1 MGTYSQTKIRKLSMG
16 NRIAYQYSLTN
27 VQTTGSKLRT
37 PFKKITGYLIE
48 TTSPN
53 TSTINVATNTDSRG
67 GEGAGEGFLTFVA
80 TAESQG
86 DIIVVGLL

>member
-1 MGTYSQTKIRKLSMG
+1 MGTFSNTKKRKFSMG
-16 NRIAYQYSLTN
+16 NRVAYQYSLTN
-27 VQTTGSKLRT
+27 VQTTGSKLYT

-53 TSTINVATNTDSRG
+53 TSTIAVTANQDRTGSGTQAYLQ
-67 GEGAGEGFLTFVA
+67 FIA

-86 DIIVVGLL
+86 SIIVVGLL

>member
-1 MGTYSQTKIRKLSMG
+1 MGTYSSTKLRKLNMG
-16 NRIAYQYSLTN
+16 NRTAYVYSLTN
-27 VQTTGSKLRT
+27 VQTSGSKLYT

-53 TSTINVATNTDSRG
+53 TSTINVASNTDCQGKST
-67 GEGAGEGFLTFVA
+67 ESYLTFAA

-86 DIIVVGLL
+86 RITVVGLM

>member
-1 MGTYSQTKIRKLSMG
+1 MG
-16 NRIAYQYSLTN
+16 NRSAYQYSLAN
-27 VQTTGSKLRT
+27 VQTTGSKLYT

-53 TSTINVATNTDSRG
+53 TAAITVASNVESQG
-67 GEGAGEGFLTFVA
+67 HGFTSYLQFAVD
-80 TAESQG
+80 AEAQG